1 MAENEKTYLNIK
13 GMKVANV
20 RKLGD
25 KGVISFSLNGNGL
38 GLYNLRI
45 VPSAKGDFISTPQ
58 QQGKDG
64 KYYAMYQVYF
74 SPEDEKRVIKAVKD
88 KLPKEEPEETL

>member
-13 GMKVANV
+13 GMKVRNV
-20 RKLGD
+20 MKLGD
-25 KGVISFSLNGNGL
+25 KGVIVFSLNGNGL

-58 QQGKDG
+58 QRGKDG
-64 KYYAMYQVYF
+64 KYYAQYQVYF
-74 SPEDEKRVIKAVKD
+74 SSDDEKRVIQAVKD
-88 KLPKEEPEETL
+88 KLPKEEPEDTL

>member
-13 GMKVANV
+13 GMKVMNV

-25 KGVISFSLNGNGL
+25 KGVIVFSLNGNGL

-45 VPSAKGDFISTPQ
+45 VPSVKGEFISTPQ

-64 KYYAMYQVYF
+64 KYYAQYQVYL
-74 SPEDEKRVIKAVKD
+74 SKEDEGRVIRAVKA
-88 KLPKEEPEETL
+88 KLPKEEQEDEL

>member
-1 MAENEKTYLNIK
+1 MAEQEKSYLNIK

-25 KGVISFSLNGNGL
+25 KGVIVFSLNGNGL

-64 KYYAMYQVYF
+64 KYYAQYQVYL
-74 SPEDEKRVIKAVKD
+74 SKEDEGRVIMAVKA
-88 KLPKEEPEETL
+88 KLPKEEQEETL